1 MFMCGATVDYG
12 LELWWKSSG
21 SLTCV
26 AVKFSI
32 ETYIYIWYQCQ
43 VDTMLATRKLT
54 WQCVSYDWTLC
65 VCQWPLFLAVAWD
78 YPKVSKSNRPGPRAP
93 TFSRIVAAVDC
104 TRFQQGV
111 QDSGGWSL
119 LTSPSKE
126 SWEGFWELLGCV
138 PGSWYKMN
146 AAFSSETSQHWQ
158 LRSQVPGKTCRSWR
172 FSFTLPPLLVQVL
185 QQSRSW
191 PPLLR
196 VYVLE

>member
-1 MFMCGATVDYG
+1 
-12 LELWWKSSG
+12 
-21 SLTCV
+21 
-26 AVKFSI
+26 
-32 ETYIYIWYQCQ
+32 
-43 VDTMLATRKLT
+43 MLATRKLT

-65 VCQWPLFLAVAWD
+65 VCQWPWFLAVAWD

-146 AAFSSETSQHWQ
+146 AAFSSEKC
-158 LRSQVPGKTCRSWR
+158 QVKHAVVG
-172 FSFTLPPLLVQVL
+172 TLLFYPPAALGSSPSTEQVL
-185 QQSRSW
+185 APITASVCFGVTPNVFHFCS
-191 PPLLR
+191 LLTPKTGR
-196 VYVLE
+196 KSLFGLDS